1 MNPLVFIALAS
12 TAVSFMGSLQT
23 IKNYKAQAAWN
34 KRKNDIDLAYKRIS
48 LNKKTARLLSEQR
61 AAIGISGIAFTG
73 SPLLVQNE
81 SLKSYENDLFWIEKG
96 AVIRAT
102 EIDIKLAGLVTSELY
117 NAGSS
122 LLEGGMSYYS
132 IKEDEKMAK
141 ALGKYNKEIN

>member
-102 EIDIKLAGLVTSELY
+102 EIDIKLAGLMTSELY
-117 NAGSS
+117 RAGGS
-122 LLEGGMSYYS
+122 LLEGGLSYQTYQ
-132 IKEDEKMAK
+132 EGVVD
-141 ALGKYNKEIN
+141 